1 MLVVRQTTGPS
12 SCGTTTDQVRPRK
25 FLAVATFP
33 RPTAWQDWAVPAFL
47 FLWAQVEIWFIG
59 LSLLAGPRWV
69 FSLIASGCAVAL
81 IFRRTRPI
89 SMASTVTVL
98 LLFPL
103 SVGWMAQAT
112 SILMMLVVA
121 VFACGRYGQRPAA
134 YLAIPMAVGAV
145 LLVALVNPELDFA
158 NSWAWSLNTLWIFGL
173 GAAFRHEHHLRQ
185 QVAEASAARARASA
199 AQDRLRMAREIHD
212 VLSHCLAV
220 VVVQAEVADTYL
232 ASDVDKSREAI
243 RNVATTARSALNDT
257 RKIVGL
263 LRDPDEG
270 DPRPTL
276 PGLDDVPGLVNRVR
290 ESGLPVSL
298 HIGENPP
305 SLTAQITSTT
315 YRIVQ
320 ESLTNVLRHA
330 GPVPTQVGVEFD
342 PGQVTIEVHNSPG
355 RLPANHEA
363 HGHGLLGMH
372 ERVLECGGELTSG
385 PDPVGG
391 FAVKAVLPVTAA

>member
-1 MLVVRQTTGPS
+1 
-12 SCGTTTDQVRPRK
+12 
-25 FLAVATFP
+25 VATFH

-47 FLWAQVEIWFIG
+47 FLWAQVEIWLIG
-59 LSLLAGPRWV
+59 LSLLTGPRWV
-69 FSLIASGCAVAL
+69 FSLLVGACAVAL
-81 IFRRTRPI
+81 CFRRTRP
-89 SMASTVTVL
+89 
-98 LLFPL
+98 L
-103 SVGWMAQAT
+103 SVAATIIALMSCPLLAGWMAQAM

-134 YLAIPMAVGAV
+134 YLAMPMAVLAV
-145 LLVALVNPELDFA
+145 LLVAFVSPDMDFA
-158 NSWAWSLNTLWIFGL
+158 NSWAWSLNALWIFGL
-173 GAAFRHEHHLRQ
+173 GAAFRHEHRLRQ
-185 QVAEASAARARASA
+185 QVAEAAALAAGAKA

-232 ASDVDKSREAI
+232 ESDVDKSREAI
-243 RNVATTARSALNDT
+243 RNVAATARSALNET

-270 DPRPTL
+270 DPRPRL

-298 HIGENPP
+298 HIGANPP
-305 SLTAQITSTT
+305 SLTAQITATT

-342 PGQVTIEVHNSPG
+342 PGKVTIEVHNSRG
-355 RLPANHEA
+355 HLPVNHQA
-363 HGHGLLGMH
+363 HGHGLRGMH
-372 ERVLECGGELTSG
+372 ERVIECGGELTSG

-391 FAVKAVLPVTAA
+391 FAVRAVLPVTAA